1 MLPSVHPRDLVANA
15 VYACYGRYGRYS
27 RQVDKTNL
35 MPLLTQF
42 KRDHAGIPSLPT
54 REAMWDHAADRLPAE
69 IDYLEFGVHEGHSI
83 LHWAKRNEAPA
94 SRFFGFDSFRGLPED
109 WSRAYPKGHFDIGGQ
124 PPETRDP
131 RIEFVPGMFQDTLP
145 AFLRSFSP
153 RSRLVVHIDCDLY
166 SSALYCL
173 TMLDAIMVKGTVVIF
188 DEFGDVLN
196 EFKAARDYA
205 ASYRRR
211 FEMICAHDRFFT
223 IAAELV

>member
-1 MLPSVHPRDLVANA
+1 MLPNVHPRELVANA

-27 RQVDKTNL
+27 RQLDKTNL
-35 MPLLTQF
+35 MPLLTRF
-42 KRDHAGIPSLPT
+42 KREHADIPSLPT
-54 REAMWDHAADRLPAE
+54 REAMWDHVASRLPPE

-83 LHWAKRNEAPA
+83 LHWAGRNEAAA

-109 WSRAYPKGHFDIGGQ
+109 WSRGFPQGHFDTGGRLPVTQ
-124 PPETRDP
+124 DR
-131 RIEFVPGMFQDTLP
+131 RVEFLPGMFQDTLP

-153 RSRLVVHIDCDLY
+153 RSQLVVHIDCDLY

-173 TMLDAIMVKGTVVIF
+173 TKLDGIMAKGTVVIF

-211 FEMICAHDRFFT
+211 FEVIAAHDGFFT
-223 IAAELV
+223 VAAKLA